1 MTLLVHGMLGLGDNI
16 YQRAVIREVGAARD
30 DVYLATAW
38 PQLYADLP
46 VKCVQVRTRLRT
58 QAKNAARTDLSWH
71 HPPTAARQ
79 MRWHY
84 VGQPGSILRCLSAP
98 MRVRPR
104 VFDLPRFPAPS
115 REPYIVVRPATVRS
129 EWRAESRNPHPG
141 YLDRAVQALRGR
153 FRIVSVADLQDGAE
167 WPAEPL
173 PYADERYHAGE
184 LSLEQLLGLVAGA
197 AGVVGGVGWIVP
209 AAVAYRVP
217 LLLVFGGW
225 GAHNGPARIFDAP
238 MDVGQVQMALPDRFC
253 MCSSARHACDK
264 RIEDFDAHAD
274 AFAVRLAENRPAR
287 LAA

>member
-16 YQRAVIREVGAARD
+16 YQRAVIREVAAARD

-71 HPPTAARQ
+71 RQPTAARL

-84 VGQPGSILRCLSAP
+84 VGRQGSILHCLSAP
-98 MRVRPR
+98 MSVRPK
-104 VFDLPRFPAPS
+104 VFDLPHFEAPS

-141 YLDRAVQALRGR
+141 YLDRAVQALRDR
-153 FRIVSVADLQDGAE
+153 FRIVSVADLQEGAE

-184 LSLEQLLGLVAGA
+184 LSIEQLLGLVAGA

-217 LLLVFGGW
+217 LLLIFGGW

-238 MDVGQVQMALPDRFC
+238 MDVSLVHIAMPDRFC
-253 MCSSARHACDK
+253 MCSTARHACDK

-274 AFAVRLAENRPAR
+274 AFAV
-287 LAA
+287 